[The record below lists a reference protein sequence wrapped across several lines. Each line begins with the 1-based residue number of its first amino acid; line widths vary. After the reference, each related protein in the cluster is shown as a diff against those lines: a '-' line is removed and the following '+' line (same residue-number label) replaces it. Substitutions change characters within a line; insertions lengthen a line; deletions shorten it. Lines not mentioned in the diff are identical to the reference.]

1 MSKLPRQHLSRQLD
15 GRGTRG
21 ASRWVAC
28 SRIDCWPAVCSLQ
41 SAVCGSSSG
50 PVRGGEGSRGGLSR
64 GGHSCGSNRAG
75 PLNRVLILLHISRPQ
90 LGLSL
95 STLSQPAPAAQAAQA
110 AHIKH
115 ATNAAPPRPDWN
127 RRQIAEEGGAS
138 PTLVDVQEQPLC
150 SQSALP
156 RRFGAANAKA
166 SGVAFL
172 LARRGIGWT
181 LDRWQ
186 QLATN
191 QTRGPGPPFKA
202 LDAASP
208 PVSRP

>member
-1 MSKLPRQHLSRQLD
+1 ML
-15 GRGTRG
+15 
-21 ASRWVAC
+21 A
-28 SRIDCWPAVCSLQ
+28 CSLQ
-41 SAVCGSSSG
+41 SAVCSLRLQLRSS
-50 PVRGGEGSRGGLSR
+50 PWRGGFAGRVVSGGPFLWVQP
-64 GGHSCGSNRAG
+64 CGAAKPCADFAAYFSASTRAL
-75 PLNRVLILLHISRPQ
+75 PVN
-90 LGLSL
+90 SL
-95 STLSQPAPAAQAAQA
+95 SACTRSTSSTA